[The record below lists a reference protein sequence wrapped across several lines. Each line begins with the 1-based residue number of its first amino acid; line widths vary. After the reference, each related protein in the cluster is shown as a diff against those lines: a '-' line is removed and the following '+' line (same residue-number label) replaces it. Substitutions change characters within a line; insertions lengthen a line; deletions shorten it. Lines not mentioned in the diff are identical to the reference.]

1 MKRGRRPTSTTARER
16 ARVDDVGF
24 TFVEVLVSIVLIG
37 TVVIAMLAAVRA
49 TVIGTSVERDHS
61 KAQQWLQSAVGVIE
75 AFDFANCSTVLT
87 GTDIEA
93 AYQGAINDPVTGAKR
108 PFGFPNATIDVSVP
122 QIWDGTQ
129 FVDFSSQDVCYDQF
143 LLRQQLVTVTVA
155 DPDGIIEFVEMVKR
169 DR

>member
-1 MKRGRRPTSTTARER
+1 MRGGARSAPAHDR
-16 ARVDDVGF
+16 GF
-24 TFVEVLVSIVLIG
+24 TFVEVLVSIVLMG
-37 TVVIAMLAAVRA
+37 TVVIALLAAVRA

-75 AFDFANCSTVLT
+75 AFDFANCNTVLT
-87 GTDIEA
+87 GTDIET
-93 AYQGAINDPVTGAKR
+93 AYQNAINDPVNGAKR
-108 PFGFPNATIDVSVP
+108 PFGFPNATIDVGVP

-129 FVDFSSQDVCYDQF
+129 YVDFSSQAVCYDQF

-155 DPDGIIEFVEMVKR
+155 DPDGIIESVEMVKR